1 MIDAHFHLWK
11 IAQNGCVWPTSDLR
25 AIYQDFDLDM
35 IQSLAASSGVTA
47 GVLVQSQED
56 DRDTDYL
63 LALAENSRF
72 IQAVVGWVDMLSPS
86 VVQRISDLKK
96 YRKFKGLRPMLQS
109 LPEDDWILKP
119 ELDKTF
125 EAMKNQQLSFDA
137 LVKPRHLVHLCEL
150 ARRHPDLPIVIDH
163 LAKPVIAERLPDD
176 WCKDMR
182 ILAEFSN
189 VHCKISGL
197 VTEANSLQF
206 PGVLSRYIQFLL
218 SIFGP
223 HRLMW
228 GSDWPVIKLAE
239 DNVAMDYSQWL
250 DFSMRALENTS
261 VDDIEHIFTKNT
273 AAFYRIS

>member
-1 MIDAHFHLWK
+1 VIDAHFHLWK
-11 IAQNGCVWPTSDLR
+11 IGHNGCVWPTSDLN

-35 IQSLAASSGVTA
+35 IQSLAAACDVTA

-56 DRDTDYL
+56 DRDTEYL
-63 LALAENSRF
+63 LELAENASF
-72 IQAVVGWVDMLSPS
+72 IRAVVGWVDMMSPS
-86 VVQRISDLKK
+86 AEERILYLKK
-96 YRKFKGLRPMLQS
+96 YSKFKGLRPMLQS

-119 ELDKTF
+119 ELDRVF
-125 EAMKNQQLSFDA
+125 DVMKHQHLSFDA
-137 LVKPRHLVHLCEL
+137 LVKPRHLVHICEL

-163 LAKPVIAERLPDD
+163 AAKPPIAEKLPDD

-197 VTEANSLQF
+197 VIEANLQQS
-206 PGVLSRYIQFLL
+206 PGVLSGYIQFLL
-218 SIFGP
+218 SIFGS

-239 DNVAMDYSQWL
+239 DNLAMDYSQWL
-250 DFSMRALENTS
+250 DFAMRALENTS
-261 VDDIEHIFTKNT
+261 VDDIEHIFTKNA
-273 AAFYRIS
+273 AAFYPIS